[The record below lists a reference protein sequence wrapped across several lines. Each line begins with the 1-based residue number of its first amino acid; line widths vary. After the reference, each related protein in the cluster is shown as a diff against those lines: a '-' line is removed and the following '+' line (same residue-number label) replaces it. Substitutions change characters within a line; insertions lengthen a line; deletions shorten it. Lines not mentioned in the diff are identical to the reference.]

1 MRESAPRVASP
12 ARTMLAME
20 ERGATERTRDLA
32 DRYWQELIEIDP
44 LLGTEAGEE
53 RCDDRLGDP
62 SPAGR
67 DRAADIHRRALDD
80 LESIDRTALLA
91 ADRGTMDMLE
101 AVARRGLSEIEH
113 RLDRLYAAS
122 HFSGPV
128 GTLGVV
134 ASLQRADNPERLERY
149 EARLRSFPAYF
160 EAWADVARDGIA
172 AGVTSPRVVVER
184 AIEQL
189 ERVLALEVAASP
201 ALMPLPPGD
210 AGAHD
215 RIGAVVRDV
224 VNPSLARYL
233 RVLRDVLPHA
243 TDSVALGALPGGEAM
258 YASQILAWTTLPLDP
273 QDVHQ
278 LGLNRF
284 DAIQQERQEI
294 AGGLGFPDANE
305 ALAAH
310 AASGENIAASPD
322 TLVDLANAQIE
333 RGMQAAP
340 DYFGRL
346 PRAACEVRLVEPFHE
361 EDMAFAFYWAP
372 SGDGDR
378 PGIYYVN
385 GYDLPT
391 RPLHI
396 LASVTFH
403 EAVPG
408 HHFQLAIEQEMP
420 DRPALRLFAGI
431 RAGSAFTEGW
441 GLYAERL
448 ADEMGLYLDDWE
460 RLGMADAQIHRA
472 ARLVTDTGLH
482 ALGWT
487 RERAIDKLE
496 EGGVPHTDA
505 VIEVDRYIAE
515 PAQALSY
522 MIGMIEIERAR
533 AAAEAAP
540 GFVLRDFHDR
550 VLALGQLPL
559 PAFRRE
565 MGLA

>member
-1 MRESAPRVASP
+1 
-12 ARTMLAME
+12 MLAMDPQ
-20 ERGATERTRDLA
+20 GATERANDLA

-53 RCDDRLGDP
+53 HCDDRLADP
-62 SPAGR
+62 SQAGR
-67 DRAADIHRRALDD
+67 DRAADIHRRALVD
-80 LESIDRTALLA
+80 LDEIDRTALPS

-134 ASLQRADNPERLERY
+134 ASLQRADTPDRLDRY
-149 EARLRSFPAYF
+149 EARLRSFPTF
-160 EAWADVARDGIA
+160 LEAWADVARDGIA
-172 AGVTSPRVVVER
+172 AGVTSPGVVVER

-189 ERVLALEVAASP
+189 ERVLALDVAGSP
-201 ALMPLPPGD
+201 AMMPLPQGD
-210 AGAHD
+210 TGAHD

-224 VNPSLARYL
+224 VNPSLARFL
-233 RVLRDVLPHA
+233 QVLRDVLPHA
-243 TDSVALGALPGGEAM
+243 TESVALSALPGGEDL

-273 QDVHQ
+273 PEVHE
-278 LGLNRF
+278 LGLERF
-284 DAIQQERQEI
+284 EAIQQERQAI
-294 AGGLGFPDANE
+294 AARLGFSDANE

-310 AASGENIAASPD
+310 AASGRNIATSPD
-322 TLVDLANAQIE
+322 TLIDLANAQIE

-340 DYFGRL
+340 AYFGRL
-346 PRAACEVRLVEPFHE
+346 PRAACEVRLVEAFHE

-391 RPLHI
+391 RPLH
-396 LASVTFH
+396 LMASVTFH

-420 DRPALRLFAGI
+420 DRPALRRFAGI

-482 ALGWT
+482 GLGWS
-487 RERAIDKLE
+487 RDRAIATLD

-533 AAAEAAP
+533 AAAEADP
-540 GFVLRDFHDR
+540 GFVLSGFHDR
-550 VLALGQLPL
+550 VLGLGQLPL

-565 MGLA
+565 MGLDGAV